1 MFVGRGFGLN
11 CAVNCNTTLI
21 LLFYTLPSTYTLRP
35 PFSSTTHLFVLS
47 QRRVYRFIPPPPR
60 ANSSAHNLCGPQ
72 GVVLMSK
79 ASSSIMARSVAWR
92 ATGVGC
98 SATSPPSPPPCVLPL
113 RRRVWCPAARCAF
126 PRRRL
131 GRDDAL
137 ALLLV
142 GLPVAALV
150 LPRAV
155 PNRLARRALP
165 LRPVRAE
172 REPTLHECRILPL
185 RRCVVRRNGWGS
197 TVEVLSLRRCFPF
210 HQSLAAA
217 TFRVQHRV
225 PTFGSATTAL
235 QPRP

>member
-1 MFVGRGFGLN
+1 VFVGRGFGLN

-137 ALLLV
+137 ALHLV
-142 GLPVAALV
+142 GRPVAPLV
-150 LPRAV
+150 IPRAV
-155 PNRLARRALP
+155 PERLARRAL
-165 LRPVRAE
+165 L
-172 REPTLHECRILPL
+172 L
-185 RRCVVRRNGWGS
+185 RRVRVSRTGIKRYGRCLQRRKQVGNG
-197 TVEVLSLRRCFPF
+197 E
-210 HQSLAAA
+210 
-217 TFRVQHRV
+217 
-225 PTFGSATTAL
+225 
-235 QPRP
+235 

>member
-79 ASSSIMARSVAWR
+79 ASSSIMARSVMCR

-98 SATSPPSPPPCVLPL
+98 SAAASLPPPPASSPSAAVHGEAHRRGRGLVCRVANGGELPGAN
-113 RRRVWCPAARCAF
+113 VPEPHAAV
-126 PRRRL
+126 
-131 GRDDAL
+131 
-137 ALLLV
+137 LV
-142 GLPVAALV
+142 GGGQQGAVLV
-150 LPRAV
+150 DVERIADGPGAQ
-155 PNRLARRALP
+155 
-165 LRPVRAE
+165 RPH
-172 REPTLHECRILPL
+172 L
-185 RRCVVRRNGWGS
+185 
-197 TVEVLSLRRCFPF
+197 
-210 HQSLAAA
+210 
-217 TFRVQHRV
+217 
-225 PTFGSATTAL
+225 
-235 QPRP
+235 